1 MNRCCTNWSSGKCS
15 LEDARAKYGS
25 TPSEGVCAHCEH
37 YSGPPRGLGDVVH
50 TVAVALG
57 IPKVTQKVAKSC
69 GCEERR
75 RMLNKAVPMSF
86 SENYKKSDES
96 AQGP

>member
-1 MNRCCTNWSSGKCS
+1 MNRCCINWKAGECT
-15 LEDARAKYGS
+15 LDAARTETGPK
-25 TPSEGVCAHCEH
+25 PSEGVCARCAH

-96 AQGP
+96 AQGS